1 MNAWRKL
8 NFVTKF
14 FLVFLAVGLSSVV
27 FEWAVVSLETRAHLA
42 QGIRPVRFEN
52 AELGP
57 ALQQLAD
64 STQPLLKLSMCPD
77 VAARRVTATTTT
89 EMPLKEFVV
98 LLAGQV
104 GADVDLARHRHG
116 GSYAARFPH
125 LYFAAAPCQ
134 TRSFVYV
141 VARAERTA
149 RTPAASAD
157 PAGTLPSPRSPS
169 PP

>member
-1 MNAWRKL
+1 MNAWRRL
-8 NFVTKF
+8 NFVAKF
-14 FLVFLAVGLSSVV
+14 FLVFLAVGLSSAV
-27 FEWAVVSLETRAHLA
+27 FEWVMVSLDTRALQA
-42 QGIRPVRFEN
+42 QVIRPVRFED

-64 STQPLLKLSMCPD
+64 STQPSLKLSMCPD

-89 EMPLKEFVV
+89 EMPFKEFVV
-98 LLAGQV
+98 LLAAKA

-116 GSYAARFPH
+116 GSFAARFPH

-141 VARAERTA
+141 FPREGTA
-149 RTPAASAD
+149 RTPAASAG
-157 PAGTLPSPRSPS
+157 PAGTSPSPRSPS

>member
-1 MNAWRKL
+1 MSAWRRL
-8 NFVTKF
+8 NFVAKCF
-14 FLVFLAVGLSSVV
+14 VVWLGVMLASTLIQIVMMWVGWRQL
-27 FEWAVVSLETRAHLA
+27 LA

-64 STQPLLKLSMCPD
+64 STQPLLRLSLCPD

-89 EMPLKEFVV
+89 EMPLREFVV
-98 LLAGQV
+98 LLAGKA
-104 GADVDLARHRHG
+104 GADVDVARHRHG
-116 GSYAARFPH
+116 GGTPFPH

-134 TRSFVYV
+134 VRSSVYV
-141 VARAERTA
+141 FPQERTA
-149 RTPAASAD
+149 RTPAASAG